1 MKRMIAIDG
10 HSLLYRAF
18 YALPGFTTAT
28 GQSTGAVYG
37 FNLMLEKILAD
48 YKPDYIYVAFDSG
61 KPTFRHKQ
69 YKEYKAKRPPM
80 PDELV
85 SQLDLTKEL
94 LDYLGIPHIA
104 LDGIEAD
111 DLIGAVSIM
120 AKEWGLEYLI
130 LTGDKDSLQLVN
142 DNCYVLLTKK
152 GISEIRFYDKET
164 VIKDFSI
171 TPEQVPDYKGLVGDP
186 SDNIPGVKGIGD
198 KTAVKLIAD
207 YESVEN
213 VLKNI
218 NNLPPSI
225 ARKLS
230 GQEEI
235 ALLSKELATIKTDLK
250 LPVKLEMARLKEPEI
265 EPLRD
270 FYQRLEFTSFLK
282 KLPEDTRKKA
292 QVLELP
298 RIDKLTTELLEEEK
312 TVFLEDLNE
321 VYLLASQT
329 WYITLPKK
337 NQTLFAEENINIL
350 ELVRGRSVFTHGAKE
365 LYLSEPELLIASD
378 LEIAGYLLDPD
389 FSHEFKALT
398 ERYLNLDLNDSLG
411 ARAAVA
417 WKLKDIMENEIKDK
431 ELSYLYKEVEL
442 PLSKVLAKMERTGIK
457 VDKKELAKLSKEFSL
472 RMDELEES
480 IFALA
485 GERFNINSS
494 KQLGEILFAKLG
506 LPAYKKT
513 KTGYSTSAEV
523 LEKLAPIHPLP
534 QLVIEYRQLQ
544 KLKSTYTD
552 ALQDLINPLTGR
564 IHTSFNQ
571 LVTATGRLSS
581 SNPNLQNIPVRTEEG
596 AKIRHCFVPERG
608 SVLISA
614 DYSQIELR
622 ILAHIAEDPDLIN
635 TFRRNED
642 IHLRTA
648 AEVLE
653 KDIDSITK
661 EERSWAKAI
670 NFGIIYGISGF
681 GLARN
686 TDLSKK
692 EADKYIEKYL
702 NRYPKVKQYMDEI
715 IQTAKKQGYVTTLLG
730 RRRYLPDINSSNFL
744 KRSLS
749 ERMALNTPI
758 QGTAA
763 DIMKLAMLKI
773 DRELQTRDLK
783 ARMLLQVH
791 DELVLEVAYEDLE
804 KTCALVRE
812 VLNHTYNLETKLVV
826 DIQVGEN
833 WLEME
838 KV

>member
-1 MKRMIAIDG
+1 MKRMVAIDG

-18 YALPGFTTAT
+18 YALPGFTTTA

-48 YKPDYIYVAFDSG
+48 YKPDYVYVAFDSG

-111 DLIGAVSIM
+111 DLIGAVSVM
-120 AKEWGLEYLI
+120 AQDWGLEYLI

-152 GISEIRFYDKET
+152 GISEIRLYDKET

-207 YESVEN
+207 YKSVEN

-218 NNLPPSI
+218 SNLPPSI

-250 LPVKLEMARLKEPEI
+250 LSVKLEMARLKEPES

-292 QVLELP
+292 QIVELP
-298 RIDKLTTELLEEEK
+298 RLEKLTMERLEREK
-312 TVFLEDLNE
+312 AVFLEDLNE
-321 VYLLASQT
+321 VYLLASPT

-337 NQTLFAEENINIL
+337 NRSLFADESINIL
-350 ELVRGRSVFTHGAKE
+350 EIVRGRSVFTHGAKE
-365 LYLSEPELLIASD
+365 LYLLEPDLLIASD
-378 LEIAGYLLDPD
+378 LEIAGYLLNPD
-389 FSHEFKALT
+389 YSHEFSALAK
-398 ERYLNLDLNDSLG
+398 RYLNVDLNDSLG

-417 WKLKDIMENEIKDK
+417 FKLKDIMDKEIKET

-442 PLSKVLAKMERTGIK
+442 PLSKVLAKMELTGIK

-513 KTGYSTSAEV
+513 KTGFSTSAEV

-534 QLVIEYRQLQ
+534 QLVIEYRQFQ

-596 AKIRHCFVPERG
+596 AKIRHCFVPEKG
-608 SVLISA
+608 SVLLSA

-622 ILAHIAEDPDLIN
+622 ILAHISGDPDLIN
-635 TFRRNED
+635 TFKHNED

-653 KDIDSITK
+653 KDIDCITK

-692 EADKYIEKYL
+692 EAEKYIEKYL
-702 NRYPKVKQYMDEI
+702 DRYPKVKQYMDDI
-715 IQTAKKQGYVTTLLG
+715 IAQAKKQGYVTTLLG

-763 DIMKLAMLKI
+763 DIIKMAMLKADTEI
-773 DRELQTRDLK
+773 TKKNLP
-783 ARMLLQVH
+783 ARMLLQIH
-791 DELVLEVAYEDLE
+791 DELVFEVKEEFENILEEIIITVMENAY
-804 KTCALVRE
+804 
-812 VLNHTYNLETKLVV
+812 KLDVPLK
-826 DIQVGEN
+826 VGIT
-833 WLEME
+833 LGT
-838 KV
+838 V